1 MGFSEKPNKPI
12 TVIYLIDTCI
22 DTPDKPSMG
31 GAEKQLY
38 LLVSSLNPVYFKPI
52 VVQLSPNNSLPL
64 NDVKVENAELF
75 HIPIRKFYSLHGFR
89 QIGRLYRLA
98 KEYNVNIIHTF
109 FEKSEVMG
117 WLTARLSGIPIWIT
131 SRRDLGFKRK
141 KIYDQIFRLTSKDCK
156 KCIANC
162 YAVKD
167 QVVQQNNL
175 ASEKVEV
182 IYNGLDLS
190 GYQEPFGDKSVRR
203 KLGIENGTLL
213 VGMIANFNFE
223 IKGHGYFLGAAKKI
237 TETVPNVKFLL
248 VGDGPLRHQYEEMAS
263 DLDVK
268 KDVLFLG
275 KRNDVPAIIS
285 NLDVSVQSSTSEG
298 LSNVILESMAAGKP
312 VIATNVGGN
321 PEMVVNDIT
330 GYLVP
335 PADSSAMAGAITA
348 LLQEP
353 DKAKAMGAAGKRL
366 VEEKFSKKA
375 MVEKYENLYKS
386 LIGDSKCLS

>member
-1 MGFSEKPNKPI
+1 MDFSVKLNKLI
-12 TVIYLIDTCI
+12 TIMYLIDTYI
-22 DTPDKPSMG
+22 STPDKPSTG

-38 LLVSSLNPVYFKPI
+38 LLSSSLNPEKFRSI
-52 VVQLSPNNSLPL
+52 VVQLSPDNSLPVAKGNIGNL
-64 NDVKVENAELF
+64 ELF
-75 HIPIRKFYSLHGFR
+75 HFPTRKFYSFYGLR
-89 QIGRLYRLA
+89 QLGRLSLLA
-98 KEYNVNIIHTF
+98 KSKKVDIIHTF

-117 WLTARLSGIPIWIT
+117 WLTTRLSGIPIWIN

-141 KIYDQIFRLTSKDCK
+141 KIYDKVFRFSSKDYKRCV
-156 KCIANC
+156 ANC
-162 YAVKD
+162 HAVKD
-167 QVVQQNNL
+167 QMIQQENL
-175 ASEKVEV
+175 PSEKIEV
-182 IYNGLDLS
+182 IYNGIDFS
-190 GYQEPFGDKSVRR
+190 GYQEALKDKSLRVE
-203 KLGIENGTLL
+203 LGIVDGTPL
-213 VGMIANFNFE
+213 VGLIVNFNFE
-223 IKGHGYFLGAAKKI
+223 IKGHVYFLGAAKKI
-237 TETVPNVKFLL
+237 LEKVPNVKFVL

-312 VIATNVGGN
+312 VIATNVGGS

-348 LLQEP
+348 LLQNP
-353 DKAKAMGAAGKRL
+353 DKARAMGAAGRK
-366 VEEKFSKKA
+366 VVQEKFTVET
-375 MVEKYENLYKS
+375 MVKKYEELYFS
-386 LIGDSKCLS
+386 LLKDRS